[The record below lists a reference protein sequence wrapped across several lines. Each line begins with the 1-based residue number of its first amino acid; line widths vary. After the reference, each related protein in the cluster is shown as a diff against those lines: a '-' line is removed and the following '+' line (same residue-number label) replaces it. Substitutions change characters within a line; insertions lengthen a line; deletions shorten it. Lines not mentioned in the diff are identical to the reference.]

1 MSLLLML
8 ISQGVRRTIIVV
20 LKGQVCAEVNASDHR
35 DDVTTTFGPIPAETR
50 RVA

>member
-8 ISQGVRRTIIVV
+8 ISHGVRRTIIVV

-35 DDVTTTFGPIPAETR
+35 DYVMTTFGPIPAETR